1 MSARAMAQHLRPTA
15 VLALAAGLALSA
27 PVPAPAQLFIASR
40 PDPGFTIGPLTLR
53 ANVTEGT
60 GPITVDVLWSIVL
73 PPGRSAADAA
83 QDIYLL
89 WPGEVTS
96 DATPGTADPAL
107 TRYVEAQGFD
117 VIGEGRL
124 PLIAESLSEGGQGP
138 KEEVQAGGAPY
149 VTFVQTG
156 GVLGLS
162 PPATFIR
169 IPWTPRLADR
179 AWLMDLRL
187 KMNGLVKPRKATWA
201 ERLIVGGRYVL
212 TMSWNE
218 VRDRPL
224 FAMYFA
230 HRDRVVPLADAPS
243 ELVVNFAHSDRLKI
257 DQVFPPTSIR
267 RISEKLESTEVVS
280 LFLDKSDGITPQ
292 HVAVQFGYF
301 SSVQA
306 WALVLVPAL
315 FLVLGQAM
323 GPLIGR
329 SALRAGRFLFARVRV
344 GGWNTPPRQRETGR
358 IVPREAL
365 EKLVPG
371 RTTRQDVVR
380 LCGAPSEEHEEFAA
394 PTRQTLVY
402 RGRRLVPSGRRIF
415 GWLSAVRHWEVER
428 QEVKI
433 VLDHDVVA
441 DVAASTRHY
450 RLTADEP
457 E

>member
-1 MSARAMAQHLRPTA
+1 MP
-15 VLALAAGLALSA
+15 
-27 PVPAPAQLFIASR
+27 
-40 PDPGFTIGPLTLR
+40 
-53 ANVTEGT
+53 
-60 GPITVDVLWSIVL
+60 
-73 PPGRSAADAA
+73 
-83 QDIYLL
+83 
-89 WPGEVTS
+89 
-96 DATPGTADPAL
+96 TPGTADPAL

-124 PLIAESLSEGGQGP
+124 PLIAQSLSEGGQGP

-156 GVLGLS
+156 GALGLS

-187 KMNGLVKPRKATWA
+187 KVNGLVKPRKSTWA

-267 RISEKLESTEVVS
+267 RISENLESTEVVS

-292 HVAVQFGYF
+292 HVSVQYGYF

-315 FLVLGQAM
+315 FFVLGQAM

-329 SALRAGRFLFARVRV
+329 SALRAGSFLAARVHV
-344 GGWNTPPRQRETGR
+344 GGWNTCAAAARDRAHRPARG
-358 IVPREAL
+358 PREDRAREHHARGRPPPL
-365 EKLVPG
+365 RGAQRGERGICRAHAADARVPG
-371 RTTRQDVVR
+371 PAAGAVR
-380 LCGAPSEEHEEFAA
+380 PSDLRLAVRRAPLGGRA
-394 PTRQTLVY
+394 PGGEDRA
-402 RGRRLVPSGRRIF
+402 RSRRGGRRAGVDAPLPAHCGRARVICKRK
-415 GWLSAVRHWEVER
+415 S
-428 QEVKI
+428 
-433 VLDHDVVA
+433 
-441 DVAASTRHY
+441 
-450 RLTADEP
+450 
-457 E
+457 

>member
-1 MSARAMAQHLRPTA
+1 MT
-15 VLALAAGLALSA
+15 
-27 PVPAPAQLFIASR
+27 
-40 PDPGFTIGPLTLR
+40 
-53 ANVTEGT
+53 
-60 GPITVDVLWSIVL
+60 
-73 PPGRSAADAA
+73 
-83 QDIYLL
+83 
-89 WPGEVTS
+89 
-96 DATPGTADPAL
+96 
-107 TRYVEAQGFD
+107 
-117 VIGEGRL
+117 GEGRL
-124 PLIAESLSEGGQGP
+124 PLIAQSLSEGGQGP

-156 GVLGLS
+156 GALGLS

-187 KMNGLVKPRKATWA
+187 KVNGLVKPRKSTWA
-201 ERLIVGGRYVL
+201 EHLIVGGRYVL

-267 RISEKLESTEVVS
+267 RISENLESTEVVS

-292 HVAVQFGYF
+292 HVSVQYGYF

-315 FLVLGQAM
+315 FFILGQAM

-329 SALRAGRFLFARVRV
+329 SALRAGSFVFARVHV
-344 GGWNTPPRQRETGR
+344 GGWNTSPRRRETGR

-365 EKLVPG
+365 AKIVPG
-371 RTTRQDVVR
+371 QHH
-380 LCGAPSEEHEEFAA
+380 A
-394 PTRQTLVY
+394 
-402 RGRRLVPSGRRIF
+402 RGRPPPLRGAQRGERGVCRARAADARVPGPAAGAVRPSDLRLAVRRAPLGGRAAGGEDRARSRRGGRRA
-415 GWLSAVRHWEVER
+415 GVDTPLPAHRG
-428 QEVKI
+428 
-433 VLDHDVVA
+433 
-441 DVAASTRHY
+441 
-450 RLTADEP
+450 
-457 E
+457 